1 MHLIFQLRTLA
12 GAPMALLV
20 LAGPA
25 AGQRPAPAPTPAPTP
40 PSAAAP
46 IGRLTGVVVDSIH
59 GGPLT
64 RATVRVG
71 TTGRSGVTS
80 LGGIFVIDSVL
91 AGEHVVRV
99 TQTLLG
105 TDCPPATR
113 MLGPAM
119 FAGRVLDAESG
130 QPAARVRVTF
140 VYTELA
146 AGTDI

>member
-80 LGGIFVIDSVL
+80 LGGIFVIDSVP

-99 TQTLLG
+99 THPLLDSLYLSLVTPPLRVMADSTTGVIMALPTL
-105 TDCPPATR
+105 ATL
-113 MLGPAM
+113 MG
-119 FAGRVLDAESG
+119 
-130 QPAARVRVTF
+130 
-140 VYTELA
+140 
-146 AGTDI
+146 